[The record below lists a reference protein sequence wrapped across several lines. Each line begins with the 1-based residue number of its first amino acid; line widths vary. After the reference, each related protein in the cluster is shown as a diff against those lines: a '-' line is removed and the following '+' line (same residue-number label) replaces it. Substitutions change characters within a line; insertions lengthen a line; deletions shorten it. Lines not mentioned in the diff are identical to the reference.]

1 MQSFGVNTARVTEL
15 SISIRKGANDIRGD
29 LTDLDGKIAKL
40 RSRWGG
46 EAQTSYDEAQRRW
59 NQSLGE
65 MQALLDQIASKT
77 QEISEGYT
85 STDTNAAKRFS
96 I

>member
-1 MQSFGVNTARVTEL
+1 MQSFGVNTAQVSML
-15 SISIRKGANDIRGD
+15 SGEIRKGANDIRS
-29 LTDLDGKIAKL
+29 DLDNLDQKIGVL

-46 EAQTSYDEAQRRW
+46 EAQASYDEAQRRW
-59 NQSLGE
+59 NQSLAE
-65 MQALLDQIASKT
+65 MQSVLEQIASKT

-85 STDTNAAKRFS
+85 ATDTNAAKRFS

>member
-1 MQSFGVNTARVTEL
+1 MQSFGVNTVRVTEL
-15 SISIRKGANDIRGD
+15 SGSIRDGANGIRGD
-29 LTDLDGKIAKL
+29 LDDLDVKIAKL

-59 NQSLGE
+59 NQQLSE
-65 MQALLDQIASKT
+65 MQGLLVQIAGKT